1 MELYFIVK
9 PDSARWC
16 SLNAVTQ
23 QLSLCLVSPF
33 AIALPATIVIHATT
47 TIFLY
52 GPYTGHPA
60 PPTDLTALVVAPLQL
75 NLSWDEPFAPPG
87 VEIGYLVNAESL
99 DMDSEST
106 SEELH
111 STYYIFEGSHPCEKY
126 RFTVVAVNTA
136 GRSDRSQ
143 AINMSVPACELP

>member
-1 MELYFIVK
+1 M
-9 PDSARWC
+9 
-16 SLNAVTQ
+16 
-23 QLSLCLVSPF
+23 
-33 AIALPATIVIHATT
+33 LPATT

-52 GPYTGHPA
+52 GRYTGHPA
-60 PPTDLTALVVAPLQL
+60 PPTDLAALVVAPLQL

-87 VEIGYLVNAESL
+87 VEIGYLVNVESL

-126 RFTVVAVNTA
+126 QFTVVAVNTA
-136 GRSDRSQ
+136 GRSERSQ